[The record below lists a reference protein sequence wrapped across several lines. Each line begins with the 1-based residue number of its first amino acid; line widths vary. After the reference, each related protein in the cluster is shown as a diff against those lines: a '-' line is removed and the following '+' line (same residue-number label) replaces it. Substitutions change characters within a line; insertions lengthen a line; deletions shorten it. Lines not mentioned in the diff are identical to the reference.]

1 MWVEI
6 YHPASSASWLE
17 TLCEKTESVW
27 LPTLPQQGGSTFWLA
42 DTCRCC
48 AWELLLSAI
57 LPPWCDNSAYGH
69 CAWKLT
75 RVSYLL
81 VRAMRWLPILAYK
94 HLGRLTVRM
103 ETIGYPTKQKDTSFL
118 GAGHVQRLC
127 LKIELVY
134 HNGSSNSTLLL
145 ADRGLGTLCRRAEP
159 DSYTSAVRQLFLLTL
174 EF

>member
-1 MWVEI
+1 
-6 YHPASSASWLE
+6 
-17 TLCEKTESVW
+17 
-27 LPTLPQQGGSTFWLA
+27 
-42 DTCRCC
+42 
-48 AWELLLSAI
+48 
-57 LPPWCDNSAYGH
+57 
-69 CAWKLT
+69 
-75 RVSYLL
+75 
-81 VRAMRWLPILAYK
+81 
-94 HLGRLTVRM
+94 M

-134 HNGSSNSTLLL
+134 HNGSGNSTLLL